1 MISLKYTITDDFHY
15 YDENYL
21 WFSST
26 EEELLT
32 HIDNFLKEH
41 LIKLNQESGKK
52 KPITIS
58 DIYNKSINFHGE
70 SMKVYDLVNP
80 ALYTLEERKQEKLLE
95 IKNSLLNFKLQNS
108 YAESNF
114 EKNNSI
120 ESIQKNKFYYIQ
132 RQDIS
137 CPYYNFESFYFFYI
151 ENIEEELL
159 NLEIFLEDL
168 KKENVRDFYISGVN
182 FEVDYFFNEYGY
194 YKDYNPFFSIIDFD
208 DQKSIDDFFGSH
220 ESFAIKIWEAKINV
234 FAFSLY
240 LSIAGLDYNIA
251 LYYIY
256 PLTLFAASLLL
267 TFPT

>member
-15 YDENYL
+15 YDEDYL

-26 EEELLT
+26 EQKLLDY
-32 HIDNFLKEH
+32 IDNFLEQH

-52 KPITIS
+52 KQISIS
-58 DIYNKSINFHGE
+58 DIYNDYINFYGKE
-70 SMKVYDLVNP
+70 MKVYDLVNP
-80 ALYTLEERKQEKLLE
+80 ALFTLEERKDDKLLE
-95 IKNSLLNFKLQNS
+95 IKKSLLTFKLQNC

-114 EKNNSI
+114 EKFNSI
-120 ESIQKNKFYYIQ
+120 EAIQKNKFYYIQ

-168 KKENVRDFYISGVN
+168 KKENVRDFYISGIR
-182 FEVDYFFNEYGY
+182 FELEDFFNEYGY
-194 YKDYNPFFSIIDFD
+194 YKDYDPFSIIDFD

-220 ESFAIKIWEAKINV
+220 ESFSIKI
-234 FAFSLY
+234 
-240 LSIAGLDYNIA
+240 
-251 LYYIY
+251 
-256 PLTLFAASLLL
+256 
-267 TFPT
+267 